1 LLARLSDAGVRHIFG
16 VPSDYG
22 LRFYEEITR
31 SPIKHIGT
39 RREDA
44 AAFAGDGYARCL
56 GLGGLA
62 VTYGVGA
69 LSALSALSAVNVVAG
84 AIAESSPVVV
94 TSGAPGV
101 RERREDPL
109 LHHRFGP
116 FTFQREI
123 LERIICVTAV
133 LDDPVMAFRLID
145 RATAAHAH

>member
-1 LLARLSDAGVRHIFG
+1 LLARLSDAGARHIFG

-22 LRFYEEITR
+22 LRFYAEITR

-44 AAFAGDGYARCL
+44 AAFAGDGYGRCL

-62 VTYGVGA
+62 VTYGVG
-69 LSALSALSAVNVVAG
+69 ALSALSAVNVVAG

-123 LERIICVTAV
+123 LERIICVTVV

>member
-1 LLARLSDAGVRHIFG
+1 LLARLSDAGARHIFG

-39 RREDA
+39 RREDT

-69 LSALSALSAVNVVAG
+69 LSAVNVVAG
-84 AIAESSPVVV
+84 AIAESLPVVV
-94 TSGAPGV
+94 TSGV

>member
-1 LLARLSDAGVRHIFG
+1 MLARLSDAGARHIFG

-39 RREDA
+39 RREDT

-69 LSALSALSAVNVVAG
+69 LSALSAVAG

-133 LDDPVMAFRLID
+133 LDDPVMAFCLID

>member
-1 LLARLSDAGVRHIFG
+1 MLARLSDAGVRHIFG

-22 LRFYEEITR
+22 LRFYEEIAR
-31 SPIKHIGT
+31 SPIKHTGT

-69 LSALSALSAVNVVAG
+69 LSVVNAVAG
-84 AIAESSPVVV
+84 AFAESSPVVV
-94 TSGAPGV
+94 ISGAPGV

-123 LERIICVTAV
+123 LERIICVSAV

-145 RATAAHAH
+145 RATVAHAH

>member
-1 LLARLSDAGVRHIFG
+1 
-16 VPSDYG
+16 
-22 LRFYEEITR
+22 
-31 SPIKHIGT
+31 
-39 RREDA
+39 
-44 AAFAGDGYARCL
+44 
-56 GLGGLA
+56 
-62 VTYGVGA
+62 VTYGVG
-69 LSALSALSAVNVVAG
+69 ALSALSAVNVVAG

-123 LERIICVTAV
+123 LERIICVTVV

>member
-1 LLARLSDAGVRHIFG
+1 M
-16 VPSDYG
+16 
-22 LRFYEEITR
+22 
-31 SPIKHIGT
+31 
-39 RREDA
+39 
-44 AAFAGDGYARCL
+44 
-56 GLGGLA
+56 
-62 VTYGVGA
+62 TYGVGA
-69 LSALSALSAVNVVAG
+69 LSVVNAIAG

-109 LHHRFGP
+109 LHQRFGP

-145 RATAAHAH
+145 RATAATRALSKSVYIELPRDRMIEPEFEMSAELIEHLPSERACCAKPLQRR